1 MADDDNR
8 KEILAEFG
16 QLMLDREELVRQL
29 QILDQKANGLKLQLF
44 TIDSNRNKSNGE

>member
-8 KEILAEFG
+8 KEILAELG

-44 TIDSNRNKSNGE
+44 TIDSNRNKSDGE